1 MQEVSQSLI
10 SYWKKDEL
18 RSKVKKLKQKMDELD
33 KNRKAA
39 VMTEVRSWHVHL
51 DYFWQHV
58 LHVDVEFFME
68 PFACRY
74 IY

>member
-18 RSKVKKLKQKMDELD
+18 RSKGKKLKQKMDELD

-39 VMTEVRSWHVHL
+39 VMTEVRS
-51 DYFWQHV
+51 
-58 LHVDVEFFME
+58 
-68 PFACRY
+68 
-74 IY
+74 

>member
-1 MQEVSQSLI
+1 MKEVSQSLI

-39 VMTEVRSWHVHL
+39 VMTEVRS
-51 DYFWQHV
+51 
-58 LHVDVEFFME
+58 
-68 PFACRY
+68 
-74 IY
+74 

>member
-10 SYWKKDEL
+10 SYSKKDEL

-39 VMTEVRSWHVHL
+39 VMTEVRS
-51 DYFWQHV
+51 
-58 LHVDVEFFME
+58 
-68 PFACRY
+68 
-74 IY
+74 

>member
-18 RSKVKKLKQKMDELD
+18 RSNVKKLKQKMDELD

-39 VMTEVRSWHVHL
+39 VMTEVRS
-51 DYFWQHV
+51 
-58 LHVDVEFFME
+58 
-68 PFACRY
+68 
-74 IY
+74 